1 MSYGNLRNDLPGLWG
16 TGRGSR
22 APGSLSVP
30 LSGVCPAGEGAVL
43 ALLPRPPQQLSPLL
57 ALWPPPRSIHLPLPE
72 CTSHLISEMNASFCS
87 ALADIRE
94 SLCGGVPADPAD
106 APHLFPGPAHP
117 GECSDGR
124 EHPATAVPRRQGAR
138 LQGRETGILPS

>member
-72 CTSHLISEMNASFCS
+72 CTSHLLSESGMLLS
-87 ALADIRE
+87 ALPWQTYGSLSAGEFQLIRQMLLIFFQDLHIRVSVQTAE
-94 SLCGGVPADPAD
+94 S
-106 APHLFPGPAHP
+106 
-117 GECSDGR
+117 
-124 EHPATAVPRRQGAR
+124 T
-138 LQGRETGILPS
+138 LPLLS